1 MAKAKSKKI
10 TLEEALVPV
19 EEQPY
24 KVPENWCWIHL
35 LDSFDNV
42 TDSKKKLATKEYLED
57 GEYPIIDQGQD
68 FIGGY
73 TDDADM
79 IYDGELP
86 IVIFGDHTRCIKYID
101 FQFAQGADGVKVL
114 KPKQFWNDKAFYY
127 AMQSIEIPNMGYRRH
142 YPLFKDF
149 CIPLPPLAEQK
160 RIVEQI
166 ESLFSKLDEAK
177 EKAQEVID
185 RIETNIEAILY
196 NVFSG
201 KLTQYWRKENG
212 VDYDFAVSL
221 YSSLVAQIHII

>member
-79 IYDGELP
+79 IYDGEL
-86 IVIFGDHTRCIKYID
+86 
-101 FQFAQGADGVKVL
+101 
-114 KPKQFWNDKAFYY
+114 
-127 AMQSIEIPNMGYRRH
+127 
-142 YPLFKDF
+142 
-149 CIPLPPLAEQK
+149 
-160 RIVEQI
+160 
-166 ESLFSKLDEAK
+166 
-177 EKAQEVID
+177 
-185 RIETNIEAILY
+185 
-196 NVFSG
+196 
-201 KLTQYWRKENG
+201 
-212 VDYDFAVSL
+212 
-221 YSSLVAQIHII
+221 

>member
-79 IYDGELP
+79 IYKILDWALLLEESGIIGE
-86 IVIFGDHTRCIKYID
+86 GMT
-101 FQFAQGADGVKVL
+101 
-114 KPKQFWNDKAFYY
+114 
-127 AMQSIEIPNMGYRRH
+127 
-142 YPLFKDF
+142 
-149 CIPLPPLAEQK
+149 
-160 RIVEQI
+160 
-166 ESLFSKLDEAK
+166 FSDEEK
-177 EKAQEVID
+177 KKAQDTKVINNY
-185 RIETNIEAILY
+185 TN
-196 NVFSG
+196 NF
-201 KLTQYWRKENG
+201 
-212 VDYDFAVSL
+212 
-221 YSSLVAQIHII
+221 